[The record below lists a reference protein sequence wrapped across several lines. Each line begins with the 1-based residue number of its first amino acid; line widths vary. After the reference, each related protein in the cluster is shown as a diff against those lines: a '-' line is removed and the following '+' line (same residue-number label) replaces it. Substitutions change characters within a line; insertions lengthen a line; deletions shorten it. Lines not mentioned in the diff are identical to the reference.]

1 MPANEIHPALYV
13 VEWFLAPLAM
23 YLLLFRWRDRLNI
36 LHMPWADLTALLVI
50 ADVALAIH
58 VAEVPAKFKDL
69 AKYDPVFIAER
80 SHWIVASVACLLLC
94 RAQVKWLEHRIRD
107 IVIRH
112 MSVGWPKF
120 EAAIHFSRTEALAH
134 PKWRKFTWLWSV
146 SVVITALAI
155 ALHVVLLGVQL
166 PESYADDFLNQVT
179 FVAQM
184 MLAVLA
190 GSLLLSLAFILT
202 GYCRLLRHVPQNDV
216 ASAAD

>member
-1 MPANEIHPALYV
+1 MPSNEIHPALYV

-58 VAEVPAKFKDL
+58 VKEVPAKFTDL
-69 AKYDPVFIAER
+69 AKYEPDFIAER
-80 SHWIVASVACLLLC
+80 THWIASGVACLLLC

-107 IVIRH
+107 IVISH

-120 EAAIHFSRTEALAH
+120 EAAFHFSRGEALAH

-146 SVVITALAI
+146 SVSLTALAI
-155 ALHVVLLGVQL
+155 ALHVVFLGVQL
-166 PESYADDFLNQVT
+166 PESYTDEFVNQLT
-179 FVAQM
+179 FVAQVM
-184 MLAVLA
+184 FAAFV
-190 GSLLLSLAFILT
+190 GSLLLCVAFVLS
-202 GYCRLLRHVPQNDV
+202 GYCRMLRHAPHNGVG
-216 ASAAD
+216 